1 MLKTHLDPHWN
12 HGNRSFFRRPAAGC
26 CSLCLPMQ
34 PWSDSQATRS
44 AAADRQRAAAA
55 DAFALCRRF
64 ALRDCWWCSRLLS
77 PPAPRGAAGM
87 LRRRRRRWRRRRS
100 QDSPVTQEQGISLN
114 LSVLWV
120 VCSNPPL
127 RLLLECPHYQ
137 SSSLTP
143 QVRNAIGASRPWRIP
158 CKIAHSLQSKLCH
171 SSSR

>member
-1 MLKTHLDPHWN
+1 MLKTLLDPHWKL
-12 HGNRSFFRRPAAGC
+12 GKPFVLPSPRRGMLLTSPPNATVER
-26 CSLCLPMQ
+26 LT
-34 PWSDSQATRS
+34 SDSERCCRS
-44 AAADRQRAAAA
+44 TA
-55 DAFALCRRF
+55 RRSRRRICAI

-158 CKIAHSLQSKLCH
+158 CKIAHSLQCKLCH